1 MLDKLDRLEDMLDM
15 LDKCKN
21 RNSSRRRKLKSLSL
35 IEVNHN
41 AKIDV
46 VVLETQTIDPGSS
59 SSSCCCCWF
68 SGRYSLLTCCETEKR
83 ARTTNAKWKIGMA
96 CRFLC
101 NHSTQVVLAVV
112 GDVVVKVVVVD
123 D

>member
-1 MLDKLDRLEDMLDM
+1 MTVTLHGCMTVGILDMLDKLDRLEDMLDM

-59 SSSCCCCWF
+59 SSCCCCWF
-68 SGRYSLLTCCETEKR
+68 GY
-83 ARTTNAKWKIGMA
+83 
-96 CRFLC
+96 
-101 NHSTQVVLAVV
+101 
-112 GDVVVKVVVVD
+112 
-123 D
+123 